1 MARARPPS
9 PGGGSPGSGA
19 GSSSVL
25 RFMNRRVTV
34 LRGVAANAYGDES
47 DVGTPYLTG
56 VPAAIA
62 ETSQTAFDPAT
73 QRLSVIRAIKCIM
86 PGWAGVEE
94 TDTIVDPATG
104 WAYMIEDLQQEPG
117 LGYYPPRTILT
128 LRLRSGVAVAGDT

>member
-1 MARARPPS
+1 
-9 PGGGSPGSGA
+9 
-19 GSSSVL
+19 
-25 RFMNRRVTV
+25 MNRRVTI
-34 LRGVAANAYGDES
+34 LRGETANAYGDLS

-62 ETSQTAFDPAT
+62 ETSQSAFDAAT

-86 PGWAGVEE
+86 PGWAGVQE
-94 TDTIVDPATG
+94 TDTLLDPATG

-128 LRLRSGVAVAGDT
+128 LRLRSGVTVAGDT

>member
-9 PGGGSPGSGA
+9 PGGGSPGSGG

-25 RFMNRRVTV
+25 RFMNRGVTV
-34 LRGVAANAYGDES
+34 LRGVAADAYGDES

-56 VPAAIA
+56 VPASIA
-62 ETSQTAFDPAT
+62 ETSQTAFDAAT
-73 QRLSVIRAIKCIM
+73 QRLSVIRAVKCIM
-86 PGWAGVEE
+86 PGWADVRE
-94 TDTIVDPATG
+94 TDTLVDEFTG